1 MAICNSENILMD
13 ISRMKKIYG
22 VVILYNPEN
31 SVIDN
36 ILSYNKEL
44 NTLFIIDNSDVKN
57 NKIIEKINK
66 FENCVYIDNNGNHGI
81 AHALNVGAK
90 LAIKNGA
97 RWLLTMDQDSK
108 FENDNF
114 LKLVNYVKNM
124 DDKKF
129 GLFSPLHR
137 TTIMKEPNVDIEEV
151 MTVMTSGNIIS
162 LYAYDYVNGF
172 NEKYFID
179 AVDWE
184 YCLRLNLNSF
194 KVIRLN
200 NIYLKHELGNATIHK
215 DFFNSSIVVLNH
227 NKIRKYYMVRNKL
240 LISKQYFRYFPKIC
254 LRYLKSILVEYK
266 NVILYEKD
274 KIEKLQ
280 FMTKGILDFI
290 LNKFGKKE

>member
-1 MAICNSENILMD
+1 
-13 ISRMKKIYG
+13 MKRIDG
-22 VVILYNPEN
+22 VVVLYNPES
-31 SVIDN
+31 SVIEN
-36 ILSYNKEL
+36 IFSYNKEL
-44 NTLFIIDNSDVKN
+44 DTLYVIDNSDVKN
-57 NKIIEKINK
+57 NKIVEKIK
-66 FENCVYIDNNGNHGI
+66 QIKNCVYIDNNGNHGI
-81 AHALNVGAK
+81 AHALNLGAK
-90 LAIKNGA
+90 LAIKNGS

-114 LKLVNYVKNM
+114 LKLMNYVKDK

-129 GLFSPLHR
+129 GLFSPLHK
-137 TTIMKEPNVDIEEV
+137 TATMVESNVDIEEV
-151 MTVMTSGNIIS
+151 ITVMTSGNMIS

-184 YCLRLNLNSF
+184 YCLRLNLNNF

-200 NIYLKHELGNATIHK
+200 TIYLKHELGDATVHK
-215 DFFNSSIVVLNH
+215 GFFNRNIVVLNH
-227 NKIRKYYMVRNKL
+227 NKIRKYYIVRNKL
-240 LISKQYFRYFPKIC
+240 LIAKQYFRYFPKIC
-254 LRYLKSILVEYK
+254 LRYLKSILVDYK

-280 FMTKGILDFI
+280 FMTRGILDFI